1 MSDLKHYSVLLNE
14 SISLLEVED
23 GKTYLDCTV
32 GGGGHSSEILKRI
45 PHGFLYGFDQD
56 EFAVEK
62 ATKRLEEIG
71 QNFKIYKDNFTNLAN
86 YFENESLDG
95 IIYDLGVSSFQFDL
109 PERGFSYR
117 FDGPLDMR
125 MNQDSVLTAADIV
138 NTYSESD
145 LIKIFHHYGEEK
157 YASSIA
163 KRIIRKR
170 AEKKIETTFE
180 LVDIIKASMP
190 AKELRKPG
198 HPAKQV
204 FQALR
209 IEVNHELEYLEK
221 SLQAALNALKV
232 EGVLV
237 VITFHSLEDRI
248 VKQSF
253 KKVSTLNL
261 PKGIPFVP
269 DGYEVKYELINSKII
284 LPSDEELKENN
295 RSHSAKLRAI
305 KRIKA

>member
-1 MSDLKHYSVLLNE
+1 
-14 SISLLEVED
+14 
-23 GKTYLDCTV
+23 
-32 GGGGHSSEILKRI
+32 
-45 PHGFLYGFDQD
+45 
-56 EFAVEK
+56 
-62 ATKRLEEIG
+62 
-71 QNFKIYKDNFTNLAN
+71 
-86 YFENESLDG
+86 
-95 IIYDLGVSSFQFDL
+95 
-109 PERGFSYR
+109 
-117 FDGPLDMR
+117 

-248 VKQSF
+248 VKQLF

-305 KRIKA
+305 KRIKE

>member
-1 MSDLKHYSVLLNE
+1 MHKSVLL
-14 SISLLEVED
+14 LEVINYLNVKED
-23 GKTYLDCTV
+23 GIYVDATLGY
-32 GGGGHSSEILKRI
+32 GGHSSLILKSLRSG
-45 PHGFLYGFDQD
+45 HLYAIDQD
-56 EFAVEK
+56 EMAIESSRERLSKVSDNYTIIKANFANMKDELN
-62 ATKRLEEIG
+62 KRGI
-71 QNFKIYKDNFTNLAN
+71 T
-86 YFENESLDG
+86 SVDG
-95 IIYDLGVSSFQFDL
+95 ILFDLGVSSPQLDNS
-109 PERGFSYR
+109 ERGFS
-117 FDGPLDMR
+117 FHNDAILDMR
-125 MNQDSVLTAADIV
+125 MDRDNELDAKYVV
-138 NTYSESD
+138 NNYSYDELVRILRD
-145 LIKIFHHYGEEK
+145 YGEEK
-157 YASSIA
+157 YANSIA
-163 KRIIRKR
+163 RNIVLER
-170 AEKKIETTFE
+170 EKKEIVTTFE

-248 VKQSF
+248 VKQLF